1 MLEVALLTD
10 RTCYTSYT
18 RIPLDSTE
26 EARSTV
32 EVVDSD
38 DIVELEDS
46 KAVVVVV
53 DTDDDIVVV
62 DSTFDD
68 DVVVVED
75 DASSEEVEEEIH
87 RRSPFVAFESFVEI
101 HFEEEDVVSS
111 AVDDTHSYHTEDSSH
126 HTEDSFFIIESE
138 RFDVFLNER
147 NLSLSPSKSQNQ

>member
-62 DSTFDD
+62 VDSTFDD

-75 DASSEEVEEEIH
+75 DVSSEEVEEEIH

-101 HFEEEDVVSS
+101 HFEEEDVVS
-111 AVDDTHSYHTEDSSH
+111 VDDDTHSYHTEDSSH